1 MVNVYKDQRIT
12 SWLCVV
18 LKSDNHQYKMVILID
33 WELKSITNFCLCVR
47 KWDNTVKLGDKE
59 LFVHPKIVP

>member
-1 MVNVYKDQRIT
+1 M

-18 LKSDNHQYKMVILID
+18 FKSDNHQYYKMIILID
-33 WELKSITNFCLCVR
+33 WELKSKTNFCLCVC

-59 LFVHPKIVP
+59 LFVHAKIVP